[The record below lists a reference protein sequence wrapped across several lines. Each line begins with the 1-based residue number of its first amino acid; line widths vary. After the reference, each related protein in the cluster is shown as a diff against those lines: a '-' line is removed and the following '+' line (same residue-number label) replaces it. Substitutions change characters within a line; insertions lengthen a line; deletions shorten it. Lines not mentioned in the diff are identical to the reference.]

1 MATDNTTNST
11 VRTAQ
16 KDDFIR
22 LQDLFYLCLAKW
34 YWIVISLGITI
45 VLPLSICSR
54 PPPSYTRSASI
65 LIKEDAKGNAISG
78 DISSTFA
85 DMGLFQS
92 STNVNNELISLRSPA
107 VMLDVVK
114 RLHLDINYRTDG
126 TFYKRTLYGSELPY
140 TVSFP
145 KITDSEAVSL
155 TMNVKDDGAVTL
167 QDFIYYRNGEKQE
180 DNATVVSGMPGDTL
194 RTPAGLVIVTPTPY
208 RDTAEKVTLYIT
220 RYSASH
226 GCGELFA
233 ESYRIA

>member
-1 MATDNTTNST
+1 MATNNTMNSS

-34 YWIVISLGITI
+34 YWIVISLVITI
-45 VLPLSICSR
+45 GIALVYLLTT
-54 PPPSYTRSASI
+54 PPSYTRSASI

-140 TVSFP
+140 RKS
-145 KITDSEAVSL
+145 
-155 TMNVKDDGAVTL
+155 
-167 QDFIYYRNGEKQE
+167 
-180 DNATVVSGMPGDTL
+180 
-194 RTPAGLVIVTPTPY
+194 PTA
-208 RDTAEKVTLYIT
+208 R
-220 RYSASH
+220 RSA
-226 GCGELFA
+226 LP
-233 ESYRIA
+233 